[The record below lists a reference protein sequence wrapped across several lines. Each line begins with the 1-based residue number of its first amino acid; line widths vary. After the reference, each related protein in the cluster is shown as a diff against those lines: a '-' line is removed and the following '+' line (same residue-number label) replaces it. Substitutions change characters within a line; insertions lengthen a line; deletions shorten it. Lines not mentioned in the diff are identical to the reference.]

1 MRHSSRLFSLKHSC
15 SIEWNYQQRD
25 TEVSFL
31 LVFYWKT
38 SSLREEIS
46 ILHYLLDKN
55 AGKNRCGASPENALT
70 CRTQA
75 SFPFG
80 PTLNPCPFNYS
91 TADDFLWKSFEHVL
105 HHGAEWLGLAGVAAL
120 PSSTRTASA
129 FALFPAPPQWVGWR
143 WARIWAG
150 SQPGQPSQMEQRA
163 IPCCT
168 TSQSAIKGFLRKQT
182 LLRSWLDLLV
192 YLR

>member
-1 MRHSSRLFSLKHSC
+1 MKLPTKGHR
-15 SIEWNYQQRD
+15 
-25 TEVSFL
+25 SFL
-31 LVFYWKT
+31 SPCFLLENKELKRGNINTTLSAWQERWEEQMWCKSWKCLDLQNT
-38 SSLREEIS
+38 SFI
-46 ILHYLLDKN
+46 
-55 AGKNRCGASPENALT
+55 
-70 CRTQA
+70 
-75 SFPFG
+75 PFWTDLKSM
-80 PTLNPCPFNYS
+80 PYYS
-91 TADDFLWKSFEHVL
+91 TADDFLWKSFEYVL

-150 SQPGQPSQMEQRA
+150 SQPGQPSQMEQRD

-168 TSQSAIKGFLRKQT
+168 TSQSAVKGFLRKQT

-192 YLR
+192 YSW